1 MRLLHLLHVGL
12 TPTILMPRLKE
23 VDSGGILSFSKCFKR
38 FLEGRG
44 SDWFEET
51 VVVAY
56 EFAGCFV
63 DYFFVFAANVCQR
76 CGWVVV
82 AAAAVGRALLLW
94 FGGRI
99 AAGVLSIILAV
110 IVVMI
115 SFRDGVS
122 HVDCI

>member
-23 VDSGGILSFSKCFKR
+23 VDSGGIFSFSKCFKR

-63 DYFFVFAANVCQR
+63 DYFFVFAANVCQG

-82 AAAAVGRALLLW
+82 AAAVGRALLLW

-99 AAGVLSIILAV
+99 AAGVFSIILAV

>member
-23 VDSGGILSFSKCFKR
+23 VDSGGIFSFSKCFKR

-63 DYFFVFAANVCQR
+63 NYFFVFAANVCQG

-82 AAAAVGRALLLW
+82 VAAVGRALFLW

-99 AAGVLSIILAV
+99 AAGVFSIILAV